1 MTHRCER
8 RFGPRAKR
16 AGSYLFVLGIA
27 ACWGSPDP
35 EPALPPGTDPEA
47 AGVVEAVG
55 AASGDAAFDSVS
67 ASAGEPARSLEDVL
81 DSLSAGV
88 QDPPSESALGV
99 PSTPPPSW
107 TEQTLAELSLEEK
120 AGQLIMPW
128 VLGDFAPEGSESH
141 ERIFGM
147 IEDQKVGGIIM
158 SVGTPFEVAAKLNDL
173 QGHAELPLLVAADL
187 ETGAGFRMRGA
198 IHMPGSID
206 LGGAT
211 DFPSLMA
218 VGATGREELA
228 YEMGRITAVEA
239 RALGIHIPFA
249 PVLDVNVEA
258 RALGIHL
265 PFAPVLDVNNNPD
278 NPIINVRSFGEDPNN
293 VARMGVAF
301 VRGVQ
306 ENGSIATGKHFPG
319 HGDTETDSH
328 VALPVIRH
336 DRARMDSVELQPFRE
351 AIDAGMGAIMT
362 AHISVPSLNGGVREP
377 STLSP
382 FVLTNVLRGE
392 LGFDGIVFTDAMDMS
407 AISRQ
412 HTSGEAA
419 VRALEA
425 GADVILMPASVGRAI
440 EGIVEAVEQ
449 GRISEERLDRSVR
462 RVLETKE
469 DLGLHEER
477 MVSLDRIPSSVGIPD
492 HLGVAERIAQESI
505 TLLQNKRGLLPL
517 AGTRSARVMSVS
529 YRRRSDVLAG
539 RFFNGTLRETYPRLV
554 TAELDSDTDG
564 RIYDALKQRAGSQAL
579 VVVGTYVTS
588 VNVSGSFTL
597 PEDLVDFVEHLE
609 RIGVPHVVV
618 SFGNPYLITD
628 FPEVQSYLLAWSGSE
643 ASQEAAARAMLGH
656 IAIAGRAPTRIP
668 PLFEIGDGL
677 QIPSKVRVAGE
688 H

>member
-1 MTHRCER
+1 MTHRRER
-8 RFGPRAKR
+8 RLDARALSLG
-16 AGSYLFVLGIA
+16 ACVVMLGIA
-27 ACWGSPDP
+27 GCGGGPKP
-35 EPALPPGTDPEA
+35 EETTPPGVADEARQPAEPVPAVDSTVVATADPA
-47 AGVVEAVG
+47 
-55 AASGDAAFDSVS
+55 
-67 ASAGEPARSLEDVL
+67 PSLEDVL
-81 DSLSAGV
+81 DSLTSVDPVEAGAQSDSA
-88 QDPPSESALGV
+88 SAEEV
-99 PSTPPPSW
+99 PSSW
-107 TEQTLAELSLEEK
+107 AERTLAELSLEEK

-147 IEDQKVGGIIM
+147 IEDQKVGGVIM

-173 QGHAELPLLVAADL
+173 QGHAEIPLLVAADL

-239 RALGIHIPFA
+239 RALGIH
-249 PVLDVNVEA
+249 V
-258 RALGIHL
+258 

-278 NPIINVRSFGEDPNN
+278 NPIINVRSFGEDPNR
-293 VARMGVAF
+293 VARMGVSF
-301 VRGVQ
+301 IRGVQ

-336 DRARMDSVELQPFRE
+336 DRARMDSVELYPFRE

-362 AHISVPSLNGGVREP
+362 AHISVPSLNGGLREP

-382 FVLTNVLRGE
+382 SVLTNILRGE
-392 LGFDGIVFTDAMDMS
+392 LGFEGIVFTDAMDMS

-412 HTSGEAA
+412 HRSGEAA

-425 GADVILMPASVGRAI
+425 GADVILMPASVGGAI
-440 EGIVEAVEQ
+440 EGIVEAVQE
-449 GRISEERLDRSVR
+449 GRISEERLDHSVL
-462 RVLETKE
+462 RVLSTKE
-469 DLGLHEER
+469 ELGLNEER
-477 MVSLDRIPSSVGIPD
+477 MVSLDRIPSSVGIPE
-492 HLGVAERIAQESI
+492 HLGIAERVAQESI

-517 AGTRSARVMSVS
+517 AGTRTARVMSVS

-539 RFFNGTLRETYPRLV
+539 RYFNRVLRDTYPRLV
-554 TAELDSDTDG
+554 TAEIDPDTDD
-564 RIYDALKQRAGSQAL
+564 RIYDALKRRAGEQAL

-597 PEDLVDFVEHLE
+597 PEELVDFIEHLE
-609 RIGVPHVVV
+609 RIRVPHVVV
-618 SFGNPYLITD
+618 SFGNPYLIMD
-628 FPEVQSYLLAWSGSE
+628 FPDVQSYMLAWSGSQ

-656 IAIAGRAPTRIP
+656 AAIAGRAPTRIP

-677 QIPSKVRVAGE
+677 QIPSKERTAGE